1 MMFPADKLLRVGVL
15 SNPKSGGNRKGLGAI
30 RDILNPHPDTLHRR
44 IENLADTEAALDE
57 FRRNEV
63 EVVAINGGDGTV
75 QTVLTALFHCQP
87 YEKLPLLALLR
98 AGTDSIIARDV
109 GIRGS
114 RERGLR
120 KLLYWVRTRDGKSVI
135 LKRPIMRV
143 QMSSQPQPFFGMIF
157 GAAAIY
163 QGIRFC
169 RRSIHSLGL
178 HGELAPGLTLA
189 RFLLGVVRKKRQY
202 VNAVPV
208 TIGLDQNSPLQ
219 DDFLLV
225 LVSTVERFFLGI
237 RPYWG
242 VESRPLHFTALTE
255 RAQYLLRVL
264 PTMARGQDCRHRTPQ
279 NGYFSHNAN
288 EVRLKLNSGFTLDGE
303 LHTVEPRTE
312 EVVINCGGQAS
323 FLRL

>member
-1 MMFPADKLLRVGVL
+1 
-15 SNPKSGGNRKGLGAI
+15 
-30 RDILNPHPDTLHRR
+30 
-44 IENLADTEAALDE
+44 
-57 FRRNEV
+57 V
-63 EVVAINGGDGTV
+63 EVVAVNGGDGTI
-75 QTVLTALFHCQP
+75 QTVLTALFRDQP
-87 YEKLPLLALLR
+87 YKQLPLLALLR
-98 AGTDSIIARDV
+98 AGTDSIIARDI

-120 KLLYWVRTRDGKSVI
+120 KLLYWARTKDGKSVI

-143 QMSSQPQPFFGMIF
+143 QTSSQPHPFFGMIF

-169 RRSIHSLGL
+169 RRNIHTLGL
-178 HGELAPGLTLA
+178 HGELAPGLTLV
-189 RFLLGVVRKKRQY
+189 RFLLGVIRKRRQY
-202 VNAVPV
+202 VTAVPV

-225 LVSTVERFFLGI
+225 LVSTLERFFLGI

-242 VESRPLHFTALTE
+242 TERRPLHFTAFSD
-255 RAQYLLRVL
+255 RARHLLRVL
-264 PTMARGQDCRHRTPQ
+264 PTMARGQGCRHRTPQ
-279 NGYFSHNAN
+279 NGYFSHNAD

-303 LHTVEPRTE
+303 LHTVKPRTE
-312 EVVINCGGQAS
+312 EIVINCGGHAS